1 MLDQGGFGY
10 VNKGYL
16 KESNCYIVVRRISR
30 ESKQEIKEYESEVR
44 IISRLRY
51 KHFVQLIGW
60 CHQKRELLLLYE
72 LIPNGVLYYQ
82 IFKG

>member
-16 KESNCYIVVRRISR
+16 KESNCYIAVRRISR